1 MQAAQTEQIVQ
12 SAPQNAQTEETA
24 QTAGSQYSMG
34 TVGRE
39 AGQSGV
45 DAGGLKNPVFQ
56 KFASV
61 IYKNHGTEIVV
72 ANLMDG
78 AKSAYDPRTNRLYI
92 SSKLGTGTAMRE
104 ALVHELLHSVE
115 GRGGYGSLQ
124 GGGDAGGLPRQQGPI
139 CSTTSSGFRKSTA
152 RFTSAR
158 GAR

>member
-24 QTAGSQYSMG
+24 QTAGSQYSVG

-72 ANLMDG
+72 ANLMEDVYKRQVLNSRSG
-78 AKSAYDPRTNRLYI
+78 CPGPTQARIASAGLFLLP
-92 SSKLGTGTAMRE
+92 SPPE
-104 ALVHELLHSVE
+104 APL
-115 GRGGYGSLQ
+115 
-124 GGGDAGGLPRQQGPI
+124 
-139 CSTTSSGFRKSTA
+139 
-152 RFTSAR
+152 
-158 GAR
+158 